1 MSDHD
6 YEKMT
11 KELGM
16 NIQLKKITGSEAG
29 SDIDALSENG
39 ENRQKSVIRSNPATL
54 EYFTSETQVLTKRKT
69 EHHIRNKRS
78 ADFKFS
84 SMQEVLSR
92 SNYSANNPMSPP
104 ENLEPHSPI
113 SFLEVDIAKQN
124 QEDKNDELQKLKMQ
138 NSLLVISKMFSKHS
152 TKAT

>member
-54 EYFTSETQVLTKRKT
+54 EYFTSET
-69 EHHIRNKRS
+69 
-78 ADFKFS
+78 
-84 SMQEVLSR
+84 
-92 SNYSANNPMSPP
+92 
-104 ENLEPHSPI
+104 
-113 SFLEVDIAKQN
+113 
-124 QEDKNDELQKLKMQ
+124 
-138 NSLLVISKMFSKHS
+138 
-152 TKAT
+152 